1 MASRW
6 GDVKSTFFEFY
17 SRAAERTEE
26 MARVGVKQYDRFAL
40 TRDIQRQLEL
50 LGRHVYTRLQADPQA
65 PVGQDVEVARAM
77 EQIRALETERTAR
90 EAEIREIRARRGEP
104 ADPQDPGPGR

>member
-17 SRAAERTEE
+17 SKAAERTEE

-40 TRDIQRQLEL
+40 TREIQRQFEL
-50 LGRHVYTRLQADPQA
+50 LGRHVYTRLQADPEA
-65 PVGQDVEVARAM
+65 PVGRDAEVARGM
-77 EQIRALETERTAR
+77 EQIRALETERDTR
-90 EAEIREIRARRGEP
+90 EAEIREIRAKRGGAGGPIEP
-104 ADPQDPGPGR
+104 GSGS